1 MDQQQAKRILVG
13 LKSYSLTS
21 TQRRFV
27 ELTEEFIDNGGI
39 LNEEQESI
47 LKGIHR
53 EKKRWKVETKTV
65 PNPPGITSTG

>member
-21 TQRRFV
+21 AERRFV
-27 ELTEEFIDNGGI
+27 GLAEEFINSGGI

-47 LKGIHR
+47 LKNIHR
-53 EKKRWKVETKTV
+53 EKKRWKMATNTV
-65 PNPPGITSTG
+65 PNPSGINSTC